1 VASSPRPGEPVQR
14 GQQRPAERSVVLL
27 MDPVLAVD
35 AAELLQV
42 RHEHGGLIL
51 IGGDPD
57 RGGEQA
63 PALHIHGG
71 REHGPDPGV
80 HGEQLP

>member
-1 VASSPRPGEPVQR
+1 MASSPRPGEPVQR
-14 GQQRPAERSVVLL
+14 GQQRPAEHSVVLL
-27 MDPVLAVD
+27 TDPVLAVG

-51 IGGDPD
+51 TGGDPD
-57 RGGEQA
+57 QGGEQA

-80 HGEQLP
+80 MANSCP